1 MIEEQGI
8 VIDVK
13 GGKAFI
19 KTEKGTSCESCVAR
33 ETCHG
38 TIGTNEVIIEAE
50 NRINAKFGDKV
61 VVMVGTATLLKA
73 SFILYLGPIA
83 GLILGVVLGQMLVK
97 QFTLDIN
104 PDLLSGI
111 LGALFLAITFF
122 GIRLY
127 GKRLEKKEGFRPV
140 VARVL

>member
-1 MIEEQGI
+1 MIEERGI

-13 GGKAFI
+13 GDTAFI
-19 KTEKGTSCESCVAR
+19 KAEKGTSCESCVAR

-50 NRINAKFGDKV
+50 NRVNAKFGDRV
-61 VVMVGTATLLKA
+61 VVMVGTATILKA

-83 GLILGVVLGQMLVK
+83 GLIIGVALGQILVK
-97 QFTLDIN
+97 QFVVDLN

-111 LGALFLAITFF
+111 LGALFLIITFF
-122 GIRLY
+122 GIRIL
-127 GKRLEKKEGFRPV
+127 GKWLAKKEGFRPV
-140 VARVL
+140 VDRVV

>member
-8 VIDVK
+8 VIDIK
-13 GGKAFI
+13 GSRAFV
-19 KTEKGTSCESCVAR
+19 KTEKGTSCESCVSR

-50 NRINAKFGDKV
+50 NVANAKFGDRV

-83 GLILGVVLGQMLVK
+83 GLIIGVVLGQLIVK
-97 QFTLDIN
+97 QFAVNLN
-104 PDLLSGI
+104 PDLLSGV
-111 LGALFLAITFF
+111 LGFLFLVIAFF

-127 GKRLEKKEGFRPV
+127 GKSLEKREGFRPV
-140 VARVL
+140 VVRIV

>member
-83 GLILGVVLGQMLVK
+83 GLILGVVLGQILVK
-97 QFTLDIN
+97 QFTLSIN
-104 PDLLSGI
+104 PDLLSGT
-111 LGALFLAITFF
+111 LGALFLIITFF
-122 GIRLY
+122 GIRMY

-140 VARVL
+140 VVKVL